1 MPFSCSKF
9 SLFFERVDTIS
20 EGATLDCSNGVFRHY
35 DEKTH
40 LCLIHKKRF
49 FVKFWGAKVSMH
61 SWRGHALNT
70 VRVLFRC
77 VC

>member
-1 MPFSCSKF
+1 MDSPRFGGGFVFYSAPFF
-9 SLFFERVDTIS
+9 W
-20 EGATLDCSNGVFRHY
+20 
-35 DEKTH
+35 
-40 LCLIHKKRF
+40 F

>member
-1 MPFSCSKF
+1 MGNKQ
-9 SLFFERVDTIS
+9 
-20 EGATLDCSNGVFRHY
+20 
-35 DEKTH
+35 
-40 LCLIHKKRF
+40 KRF

>member
-1 MPFSCSKF
+1 MFCILRNHFNIIPHFEEKINEKIGLYEAIQPYQ
-9 SLFFERVDTIS
+9 SLYAV
-20 EGATLDCSNGVFRHY
+20 
-35 DEKTH
+35 KT
-40 LCLIHKKRF
+40 RF

>member
-1 MPFSCSKF
+1 MKK
-9 SLFFERVDTIS
+9 T
-20 EGATLDCSNGVFRHY
+20 FR
-35 DEKTH
+35 K
-40 LCLIHKKRF
+40 LAAAVLRF

>member
-1 MPFSCSKF
+1 MN
-9 SLFFERVDTIS
+9 
-20 EGATLDCSNGVFRHY
+20 GALEMY
-35 DEKTH
+35 P
-40 LCLIHKKRF
+40 LYWF

>member
-1 MPFSCSKF
+1 MNA
-9 SLFFERVDTIS
+9 LLEAI
-20 EGATLDCSNGVFRHY
+20 L
-35 DEKTH
+35 
-40 LCLIHKKRF
+40 RF

>member
-1 MPFSCSKF
+1 MFYLREYEHVSDPKF
-9 SLFFERVDTIS
+9 IANLFMQGWGEERTIPHPNIYYR
-20 EGATLDCSNGVFRHY
+20 T
-35 DEKTH
+35 
-40 LCLIHKKRF
+40 
-49 FVKFWGAKVSMH
+49 KFWGAKVSMH